1 MTGGGGRGGCSRLR
15 FARCLLRWLLR
26 WLFHPG
32 AKGNC
37 HFNYAQFKAENVIR
51 AHALEIRSIK
61 EQENLNSLSENSR
74 YHTSNHAMF
83 SVGHAGQ
90 TTNFLLFSLDLNA
103 ILKKPASLYQF
114 E

>member
-1 MTGGGGRGGCSRLR
+1 MQKRDEGEGGGGRGCSRLR

-32 AKGNC
+32 AKGNF

-51 AHALEIRSIK
+51 AHALEMRSIK

-74 YHTSNHAMF
+74 YLTQRHRQIMRCF
-83 SVGHAGQ
+83 R
-90 TTNFLLFSLDLNA
+90 
-103 ILKKPASLYQF
+103 
-114 E
+114 